1 MPGKIGETVSRRSN
15 LTLDKR
21 LYHVFYFAHGH
32 TWGWLN
38 MNRRSVNPNIT
49 AQGQAKRTPMKPW
62 KERLLVGIAVAIAAG
77 GILAWSDLVIRN
89 NESAARIE
97 AHVQDMNEDLDNF
110 INLRY
115 QADIDRMDSQISQLN
130 ERIDRLVN

>member
-1 MPGKIGETVSRRSN
+1 
-15 LTLDKR
+15 
-21 LYHVFYFAHGH
+21 
-32 TWGWLN
+32 
-38 MNRRSVNPNIT
+38 
-49 AQGQAKRTPMKPW
+49 MKPW